1 MENSLFL
8 NSVVDS
14 LMVSPFYIDEED
26 KLFDIGMLKL
36 VFEKLEVKKFMND
49 YDLSLSDYEKYFHG
63 IMEKKDFFST
73 KELENKFKN
82 IKENRNV

>member
-8 NSVVDS
+8 NSVVDG

-26 KLFDIGMLKL
+26 RLFDIGMLKL
-36 VFEKLEVKKFMND
+36 VFKKLQIEKFMDD
-49 YDLSLSDYEKYFHG
+49 YDLSLSDYEKYFQG
-63 IMEKKDFFST
+63 IMDKKDFFST